1 MEIMDLLAPSAEL
14 NGLYRL
20 LHQRSNS
27 SSALFSWR
35 MRRSYTGNGHVNVML
50 LCKEW
55 LDTLPLL
62 YTLDKGKS
70 TMSLFANAICGR
82 ITVLVYYIV
91 YQLHLIFYFS
101 FCK

>member
-35 MRRSYTGNGHVNVML
+35 MRSSTRSYTENGHVSVHVTLQRVFL
-50 LCKEW
+50 LVRHSPSLIYSCWYAMHSQMKE
-55 LDTLPLL
+55 
-62 YTLDKGKS
+62 
-70 TMSLFANAICGR
+70 N
-82 ITVLVYYIV
+82 
-91 YQLHLIFYFS
+91 
-101 FCK
+101 